1 MPSGSFAFEAVV
13 KLPLSS
19 TAPIKRALVS
29 FLRSSAALK
38 AALAGGIHEG
48 FAPEKAEYPFL
59 TYQLIYAPIRRQ
71 WGAQQYIAGFD
82 LRVFS
87 KESVEANNIDTL
99 VLTVLDDAS
108 LNVDG
113 QDTLLCQRVADFA
126 GQDVDDEGRKIYMVG
141 GTVEVWTD
149 QPHL

>member
-1 MPSGSFAFEAVV
+1 MTDQFSLEAVV

-19 TAPIKRALVS
+19 TAPIKRALVAH
-29 FLRSSAALK
+29 LRKAQALK

-48 FAPEKAEYPFL
+48 FAPEKADYPFL

-71 WGAQQYIAGFD
+71 WGAQQYLSGFD

-87 KESVEANNIDTL
+87 DESVEANNIDGL
-99 VLTVLDDAS
+99 VLLVLDDAS
-108 LNVDG
+108 LEVDG
-113 QDTLLCQRVADFA
+113 QSTLLCHRVADFG

-141 GTVEVWTD
+141 GTYEVWTD
-149 QPHL
+149 QPH